1 MGGLAHVVR
10 DAGPEA
16 YLDEPIEIPGGRGLR
31 RRRWRVLITASDRGR
46 RLPVPAP
53 PGEFAVQ
60 GVNLHGPHRFHGDM
74 EVLVDAAF
82 DLFSQGVPDA
92 FRKPISMRWA
102 IVLARRFLAA
112 SIGNG
117 RRPVKQR

>member
-16 YLDEPIEIPGGRGLR
+16 YLDEPIEIPGGRGHGAVDGVVLDH
-31 RRRWRVLITASDRGR
+31 RVGQGAGGCPCQL
-46 RLPVPAP
+46 L

-92 FRKPISMRWA
+92 FPEADFDAVGHCSSQGDFW
-102 IVLARRFLAA
+102 RR
-112 SIGNG
+112 
-117 RRPVKQR
+117 V